1 MKVFDRYLGQEVALP
16 KSVEEGRYKL
26 LRPTVLNERV
36 DLGKDDVLLSDGRE
50 RCVIEGTRHSF
61 DCSGYQAGK
70 SSDDSQEAQRS
81 IVCRALELLA
91 AKSDNSKEVLFSPLL
106 PPEMADALELNK
118 LDEALREII
127 DRGHLDEIV
136 RRPRYSIKYESELV
150 DVSRVRRTAPGA
162 LDRLAARSED
172 WHRRT
177 ITAVLPKRLLA
188 MLSDDDWG
196 IYENKVFARLLDRL
210 DRYLRHRLAETEEL
224 QRVFEYALNLDK
236 AELLDHRLRKRL
248 YQLWGEAMESSER
261 VAISTIDESKTVIEV
276 LRSAKQKI
284 GLLRHSDV
292 YCKVPRSACVPADL
306 RHTNILNHDQH
317 YRHLKTLWY
326 MHQKSNEPTEQTPEE
341 VFRKNQRELSNF
353 ACYLQT
359 MIRKILRDIRLVLPV
374 DPTNGFVF
382 AGSSGCLITDKEE
395 ITLRLG
401 KRELIFIPVL
411 GSVPQIDGLKA
422 DGTGRIIVSSI
433 SAIEGKVSTGPDSL
447 INGRVFSVNPLDFY
461 GEEKIRMLVERF
473 LRFPIFNSYG
483 AVIDRL
489 PSEALGWLA
498 DHGIG
503 TVEKCSW
510 CLLSPL
516 SDGKRTLLEDWLIG
530 SGLNRDTR
538 EKISTMVQ
546 QITDLG
552 LCRHCAQVGTFVK
565 RDGGF
570 KAECANCLT
579 EWEIRATPPRRMA
592 RMNTQN
598 ASSEDFARVGSWFM
612 EFAC

>member
-16 KSVEEGRYKL
+16 KSIEEGRFRL

-50 RCVIEGTRHSF
+50 RCVIGVTRHSF
-61 DCSGYQAGK
+61 DGSGFQAGK
-70 SSDDSQEAQRS
+70 SSDVSQEAQRS
-81 IVCRALELLA
+81 IICKALELLA
-91 AKSDNSKEVLFSPLL
+91 ARSDNDKEVLFPPLL

-136 RRPRYSIKYESELV
+136 RRPRYSMKYESELV

-210 DRYLRHRLAETEEL
+210 DQYLRRRLAETEEL

-236 AELLDHRLRKRL
+236 AELLYHRLRKRL
-248 YQLWGEAMESSER
+248 YQLWGEAMESSKKA
-261 VAISTIDESKTVIEV
+261 AISTIDESKTVIEA

-284 GLLRHSDV
+284 GLLRHSDI
-292 YCKVPRSACVPADL
+292 YSKVPRSACVPADL

-317 YRHLKTLWY
+317 YRHLKTLWH
-326 MHQKSNEPTEQTPEE
+326 MHQKSNEQTEQTPEE
-341 VFRKNQRELSNF
+341 VFRKNQRELGHF
-353 ACYLQT
+353 VCYLQT
-359 MIRKILRDIRLVLPV
+359 MIRRVLRDIRPVLSE
-374 DPTNGFVF
+374 DPNSGFVF
-382 AGSSGCLITDKEE
+382 TGSSGCLVTDKEE

-411 GSVPQIDGLKA
+411 GSVPQIDRLKA
-422 DGTGRIIVSSI
+422 DGSGRIIVSRI
-433 SAIEGKVSTGPDSL
+433 SAIEGKDFTGLDSL
-447 INGRVFSVNPLDFY
+447 ISGRVFSVNPLDFY
-461 GEEKIRMLVERF
+461 GEEKIRILVERF
-473 LRFPIFNSYG
+473 LWFPVFKSYG
-483 AVIDRL
+483 TLVDRL
-489 PSEALGWLA
+489 PSDTLGWLA
-498 DHGIG
+498 DHEIG
-503 TVEKCSW
+503 TVERSSW
-510 CLLSPL
+510 RLLSPL
-516 SDGKRTLLEDWLIG
+516 SVGERTLLNRWLEG
-530 SGLNRDTR
+530 SGLNPDTR
-538 EKISTMVQ
+538 EDISTVVEQM
-546 QITDLG
+546 TALG
-552 LCRHCAQVGTFVK
+552 LCRHCGHPGTFVK

-570 KAECANCLT
+570 KAGCASCLT
-579 EWEIRATPPRRMA
+579 EWGIYSTPPRRMA
-592 RMNTQN
+592 QMNTQDM
-598 ASSEDFARVGSWFM
+598 SGGEFARYGSWFI